1 MTEDLDPAPEATK
14 STPESQQQVD
24 PVQELAAL
32 KAKYERAQKDLQTFR
47 TRAEQVEAAQK
58 AAADKALAEADATKR
73 AELLQARVAELE
85 KAQADAL
92 AKATAAERRAALA
105 GKVVDPVAALKLL
118 DATRHLDGDGN
129 PDVEKI
135 LADYPFLAPCKS
147 DTLATPVTTLRESSP
162 SGRGGNPAPYS
173 TSSSG
178 CYLLLEG
185 WMAVLSGA
193 PECHVPTRSAVGRLP
208 LRWSD

>member
-1 MTEDLDPAPEATK
+1 MPEDLNPAPEATK

-73 AELLQARVAELE
+73 AELLQAKVAELE

-105 GKVVDPVAALKLL
+105 GKVVDPVATLKLL

-135 LADYPFLAPCKS
+135 LADYPFLAPNKVAGGAPS
-147 DTLATPVTTLRESSP
+147 TPGAGGTLNGKTAALTTLQERLEKARSREE
-162 SGRGGNPAPYS
+162 RIALQDEI
-173 TSSSG
+173 TK
-178 CYLLLEG
+178 
-185 WMAVLSGA
+185 
-193 PECHVPTRSAVGRLP
+193 
-208 LRWSD
+208 LRKG